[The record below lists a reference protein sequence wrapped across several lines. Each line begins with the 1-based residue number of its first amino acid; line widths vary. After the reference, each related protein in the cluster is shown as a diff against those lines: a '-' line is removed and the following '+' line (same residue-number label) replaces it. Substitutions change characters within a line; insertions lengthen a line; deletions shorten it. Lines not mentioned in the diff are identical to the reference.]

1 MLLIFRHSNKMTGAK
16 KPPSSK
22 KGGLS
27 SPYSLFGS
35 DVAVVVVGSVAV
47 AFVFVVDDAVV
58 NPSQNKQG
66 ETVISFQLLSF
77 FIESLAIFLSKV
89 LSLTSFFATDKYY
102 SFSLTA
108 VFAVFNFIQIQ
119 PSISESVTLSM

>member
-1 MLLIFRHSNKMTGAK
+1 M
-16 KPPSSK
+16 
-22 KGGLS
+22 S

-35 DVAVVVVGSVAV
+35 DVAGVVVVVAAV
-47 AFVFVVDDAVV
+47 AAAFVFVVFAVDDVVV

-66 ETVISFQLLSF
+66 ETVISFKLLSF

-102 SFSLTA
+102 SLSSFFA
-108 VFAVFNFIQIQ
+108 VFAVLNFIQIQ
-119 PSISESVTLSM
+119 PSISESVTFSM

>member
-1 MLLIFRHSNKMTGAK
+1 MTGAK

-47 AFVFVVDDAVV
+47 AFVFVVVDDVVV

-77 FIESLAIFLSKV
+77 FIESLAIFCQRCCLIPHF
-89 LSLTSFFATDKYY
+89 LQLTNT
-102 SFSLTA
+102 TH
-108 VFAVFNFIQIQ
+108 
-119 PSISESVTLSM
+119 